1 MAMTYGQLLEFQPD
15 SDSVTSY
22 LERVSLYF
30 DAIGIVDGKRVPILL
45 RSTGVSMYSFL
56 SHLLAPDKPG
66 SMSFDQICAAL
77 RNHFEPKRSIIAE
90 RFHFHKRDQTAGET
104 VAAFDAALR
113 KLAVHCNFGEVLQ
126 DTLRDRFV
134 CGLRHDAIQRRLL
147 SETSLTYDKA
157 LEIAK
162 AMEAADKDARA
173 FKRTDAAVQ
182 KLGGGYFRKQ
192 KSPSPRQSC
201 YRCGRPNQLLQN
213 ANSRKHCAVCVGK
226 RDILQLLA
234 APNWRKPLARSRSTN
249 PTHTMYRMTV
259 SHPVLGEAATR
270 IFDCTSWENAHQTL
284 SLSLYNL
291 MGRNSQWR
299 WTQGKH
305 FQSSQKR

>member
-1 MAMTYGQLLEFQPD
+1 MATTYGQLQEFQPD

-30 DAIGIVDGKRVPILL
+30 DANGIVDGKRVPIMLSSIGASTYSLL
-45 RSTGVSMYSFL
+45 SD
-56 SHLLAPDKPG
+56 LLAPDKPG

-113 KLAVHCNFGEVLQ
+113 KLAVHCYFGEVLQ

-147 SETSLTYDKA
+147 SETSLTYDKT

-162 AMEAADKDARA
+162 AMEASDKDARA
-173 FKRTDAAVQ
+173 F
-182 KLGGGYFRKQ
+182 
-192 KSPSPRQSC
+192 
-201 YRCGRPNQLLQN
+201 
-213 ANSRKHCAVCVGK
+213 
-226 RDILQLLA
+226 
-234 APNWRKPLARSRSTN
+234 
-249 PTHTMYRMTV
+249 
-259 SHPVLGEAATR
+259 
-270 IFDCTSWENAHQTL
+270 
-284 SLSLYNL
+284 
-291 MGRNSQWR
+291 
-299 WTQGKH
+299 
-305 FQSSQKR
+305 